1 MRPLRLEVSGLTCF
15 REKTVVDFS
24 DMSVLAI
31 EGPTGAG
38 KSSLLD
44 AMMLALY
51 GNVPRIGKQGLSELV
66 SHGRSGLSV
75 VFDFQIGSAAGP
87 VRWRVSR
94 TVHRSG
100 KAAQAILAQLI
111 AGEDGQVVE
120 KRLFDGV
127 QKVQEEVK
135 RLLGIDV
142 DAFQQAVILPQG
154 EFQKFLKA
162 TPRERR
168 EVLSAL
174 LGLSF
179 YEAMRDKASRLA
191 LGLEA
196 EVGHLDRQLAGDF
209 EGATAEA
216 VETLAAELE
225 VARVA
230 LGAAQDEE
238 ARAREEVGKVER
250 LFAMGEELGRLDRE
264 LDALEAQA
272 EAMAEEDRRL
282 VAARRVA
289 GAVPLIAAEE
299 AARTKVARDAGRLEG
314 AEGTLASARARLE
327 AAREEAARAELGAGE
342 IAAARQRLAVLDEAR
357 VRIEQRDGLKR
368 EVEALRAE
376 LGRALQAREAAGQAV
391 AAAEVEVLL
400 AEQRLE
406 AARAEVARAEGV
418 QAGELERWQA
428 ARVVAARLGAARAEL
443 GREVE
448 AVACAVAAV
457 GRAEQAL
464 DASEV
469 EQRRAEVREAQAAD
483 ASAVAQEGL
492 RAAEHE
498 ARVALVRSHL
508 HVGGACPV
516 CENTVTRVPEAGVG
530 ESAVEERRA
539 EVGLRNTALETARR
553 AGERARQEAA
563 LKRSAWGEARAR
575 LGELEA
581 AVARRRGALEADES
595 ALRVVM
601 GEAEAGR
608 GAGGLEADGGALRM
622 VMGEAEAGRDGLG
635 GATVAAG
642 WAEAI
647 EVRYGVRLAALE
659 AAAREGAERVRA
671 VETRAAELERARALA
686 ELKRGAAGAAADKCQ
701 AVEQRVGEVHARLA
715 GEDARVAALN
725 VVDPK
730 AEKGTLEARI
740 AGLEAAVKAAASEV
754 SRREVA
760 VATAEAEARAAR
772 EAGEESWAA
781 WLGAEAALM
790 AELGRL
796 VMTVDEV
803 RRAALSGEQ
812 IEAREQSVAAF
823 RAGRAAREA
832 QRMALAESFGREL
845 EGVGRQVGV
854 GAAEV
859 AAARAAVEARAV
871 EARAAGE
878 RVGVLGERWV
888 QAKDKLGRAD
898 GVRAER
904 VEKAARR
911 DVYKRLAEDLK
922 SNNFQDYVL
931 GEVVEDLLRG
941 ASERLFV
948 LSGGRYRLA
957 SGDGGGLVV
966 VDLDHLAETRSADT
980 LSGGET
986 FLASL
991 ALALEL
997 SEQIQARTGPVH
1009 LDCLFIDEGFGSL
1022 DAETLETV
1030 AEAIEQ
1036 LGRSGRLVGIITHVA
1051 ELARRMPD
1059 RLVVAKSPEG
1069 STVRVAA

>member
-15 REKTVVDFS
+15 RERTVVDFS

-75 VFDFQIGSAAGP
+75 VFDFQIGSATGP

-264 LDALEAQA
+264 LAALEAQA

-299 AARTKVARDAGRLEG
+299 AARIKVARDAGRLEG
-314 AEGTLASARARLE
+314 AEGTLATARARLE

-406 AARAEVARAEGV
+406 AARAEAARSEGV

-448 AVACAVAAV
+448 AVAGAVAAV

-469 EQRRAEVREAQAAD
+469 EQRRAELREAQAAD

-608 GAGGLEADGGALRM
+608 AGGLEADGGALRM

-642 WAEAI
+642 GSEAI

-772 EAGEESWAA
+772 EAGEESRASWQ
-781 WLGAEAALM
+781 GAEAALM

-832 QRMALAESFGREL
+832 QRMALAEAFGREL